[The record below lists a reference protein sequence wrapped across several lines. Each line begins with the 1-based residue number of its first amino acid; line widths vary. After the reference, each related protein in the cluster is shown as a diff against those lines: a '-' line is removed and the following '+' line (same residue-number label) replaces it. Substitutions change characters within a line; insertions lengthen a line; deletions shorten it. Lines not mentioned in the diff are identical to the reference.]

1 MTFQAFWKHHF
12 SSKNYC
18 GCFLGNFSQTLA
30 FIYST
35 IWSHWLNNSLFGA
48 VVFLVFR
55 HDVRMSKLLSKH
67 FKAEDEQNRWKDDD
81 WSQKHSN
88 STLRA
93 VIVAQLVERSL
104 PIPEVRNSNPVIS
117 KFCIEHLVTVNCIEK
132 TKRKKK
138 RLGMELF
145 LKTSQLNRK
154 CKRLHLCR

>member
-1 MTFQAFWKHHF
+1 MYKRYTKVMSCQLFIALFCVSDLTRQQWNLELGCLILEQSKTHNKYSLIRTTTSSNPRAGKYF
-12 SSKNYC
+12 SIKN
-18 GCFLGNFSQTLA
+18 
-30 FIYST
+30 
-35 IWSHWLNNSLFGA
+35 
-48 VVFLVFR
+48 
-55 HDVRMSKLLSKH
+55 
-67 FKAEDEQNRWKDDD
+67 EDEQNRWKDDD